1 MGWKTSSYMTKIDLS
16 GGINS
21 IWLSGAKFQSWGDAN
36 DAALARSSF
45 KMNPPSKLCWQMF
58 VTKSPTKKWAK
69 ISFLLLQSLN
79 NFCLKGSFY
88 VYVWCMVV
96 SLYSVCGLRFSVYE
110 VLLQLGQLLP
120 WIRVLITS
128 YMGFSRVQKLGINFL
143 KAP

>member
-1 MGWKTSSYMTKIDLS
+1 MTKIDLS
-16 GGINS
+16 SGIDS
-21 IWLSGAKFQSWGDAN
+21 IWLGDTKFQSWGDAN

-96 SLYSVCGLRFSVYE
+96 SLYSVCGLRFSMYE
-110 VLLQLGQLLP
+110 VLPQLGQLLP
-120 WIRVLITS
+120 WFRMHIFIMFGRFI
-128 YMGFSRVQKLGINFL
+128 FLGKMAWIGNYGECAFVTW
-143 KAP
+143 